1 MLTGELRSKVDKLWT
16 TFWTGGIANPLTV
29 IEQISYLL
37 FLKRLD
43 DLEHRAEK
51 KALRTGKP
59 NPNPIFSAI
68 QQHLR
73 WSRFSHLESEEM
85 FKLFQNEIFPFMKEL
100 ATSQNSTFAR
110 AMKDAVFL
118 IPKAS
123 LIADAVDMIAHIPME
138 DRDTKGDL
146 YEYMLGKLT
155 TAGTN
160 GQFRTPRHIIKLMVA
175 MMEPTIND
183 RICDPAC
190 GTTGFL
196 VGCIE
201 HLIKNDPD
209 FFSADTQ
216 KHINGR
222 LFNGFDFDT
231 TMLRIGSMNMMLHG
245 VENPNVQYK
254 DSLSKDNVEVGEY
267 TLIVANP
274 PFKGSLAEDEV
285 APDLLRVCD
294 TKKTELLFLA
304 LMLRLLTAG
313 GRCAV
318 IVPDGVL
325 FGSSKAHKAIR
336 QTLVEKHKLEAVVS
350 LPSGV
355 FKPYAGV
362 STAILYFTKTGTGGT
377 DGVWFYDMEADGW
390 SLDDKRTPLLKEELL
405 GPTPER
411 VLKADEHTKNNLP
424 DVLARWKKRD
434 KSETKNLRTAQS
446 FVVPKAEI
454 VGQGYDLSISRYK
467 EVVHEEV
474 EHVHPD
480 QILDELDVLNKE
492 IAEETKK
499 LRKLIKEK
507 VDE

>member
-1 MLTGELRSKVDKLWT
+1 MLTGELRTKVDKLWT

-37 FLKRLD
+37 FIKRLD
-43 DLEHRAEK
+43 DLELRAEK
-51 KALRTGKP
+51 KAQRTGKP
-59 NPNPIFSAI
+59 NPNPTFGPKRQA
-68 QQHLR
+68 LR

-85 FKLFQNEIFPFMKEL
+85 FKLFQAEVFPFIKGL
-100 ATSQNSTFAR
+100 SSSQDSSFAR

-118 IPKAS
+118 IPKPS
-123 LIADAVDMIAHIPME
+123 LLSDAVDMIADIPMD

-175 MMEPTIND
+175 MTEPTIDD

-201 HLIKNDPD
+201 QLVKNDPG
-209 FFSADTQ
+209 FFSAETQ
-216 KHINGR
+216 KHVNGR
-222 LFNGFDFDT
+222 LFNGFDFDS

-254 DSLSKDNVEVGEY
+254 DSLSRDNEEAGEY
-267 TLIVANP
+267 SLCLANP

-304 LMLRLLTAG
+304 LMLRLLTPG
-313 GRCAV
+313 GRSAV

-325 FGSSKAHKAIR
+325 FGSSKAHRAIR
-336 QTLVEKHKLEAVVS
+336 KELVEKHKLDGVVS

-362 STAILYFTKTGTGGT
+362 STAILLFTKTGTGGT
-377 DGVWFYDMEADGW
+377 EGVWFYDMEADGW

-405 GPTPER
+405 GPEPAR
-411 VLKADEHTKNNLP
+411 RLKEEEHGKNNLP
-424 DVLARWKKRD
+424 DVLSRWKKRE
-434 KSETKNLRTAQS
+434 KSETKNPRTAQS

-454 VGQGYDLSISRYK
+454 VGQDYDLSIGRYK
-467 EVVHEEV
+467 EVVHEAV
-474 EHVHPD
+474 EHAKPEE
-480 QILDELDVLNKE
+480 ILDEIDAISAE
-492 IAEETKK
+492 IAAETKR
-499 LRKLIKEK
+499 LRRMLGGE
-507 VDE
+507 EG

>member
-1 MLTGELRSKVDKLWT
+1 MLTGELRNKVDKLWT

-37 FLKRLD
+37 FIKRLD
-43 DLEHRAEK
+43 DIELRAEK
-51 KALRTGKP
+51 KAQRTSKA
-59 NPNPIFSAI
+59 NPSPIFNSK

-73 WSRFSHLESEEM
+73 WSRFSHLEAEEM
-85 FKLFQNEIFPFMKEL
+85 FKLFQTEVFPFIKGL
-100 ATSQNSTFAR
+100 STSQNSTFAR

-118 IPKAS
+118 IPKPS
-123 LIADAVDMIAHIPME
+123 LLSDAVDMIADIPME

-146 YEYMLGKLT
+146 YEYMLGKLS

-175 MMEPTIND
+175 MMEPTIKD

-201 HLIKNDPD
+201 YLIKNDPD
-209 FFSADTQ
+209 FFSADAQ
-216 KHINGR
+216 KHVNGR

-245 VENPNVQYK
+245 VDNPNVQWR
-254 DSLSKDNVEVGEY
+254 DSLSRDNTEAGEY

-304 LMLRLLTAG
+304 LMLRLLTPG

-325 FGSSKAHKAIR
+325 FGSSKAHRAIR
-336 QTLVEKHKLEAVVS
+336 KELVEKHKLEAVIS

-362 STAILYFTKTGTGGT
+362 STAILVFTKTGTGGT

-390 SLDDKRTPLLKEELL
+390 SLDDKRTPLLKDELL
-405 GPTPER
+405 GVDPER
-411 VLKADEHTKNNLP
+411 KLKEEEHEKNNLP
-424 DVLARWKKRD
+424 DVLARWKKRE
-434 KSETKNLRTAQS
+434 KSETKNIRTAQS
-446 FVVPKAEI
+446 FVVPKDEI
-454 VGQGYDLSISRYK
+454 VGQDYDLSIGRYK
-467 EVVHEEV
+467 EVIHEAV
-474 EHVHPD
+474 EHASPEE
-480 QILDELDVLNKE
+480 ILDEIDAISAE
-492 IAEETKK
+492 IAAETKK
-499 LRKLIKEK
+499 LRKMLKEK
-507 VDE
+507 SNE